1 LIIVV
6 LSVILAPFLGIT
18 GVLIAS
24 VLSNLY
30 RDIDL
35 IFFIPKTVTKL
46 KPMMT
51 IRRVLRLCVLFFA
64 VVIPPL
70 YFIDIRA
77 AGYMQ
82 WALYAVPVGIWAL
95 LVIAAGNI
103 LAERETARE
112 VYEG

>member
-1 LIIVV
+1 
-6 LSVILAPFLGIT
+6 
-18 GVLIAS
+18 
-24 VLSNLY
+24 
-30 RDIDL
+30 
-35 IFFIPKTVTKL
+35 
-46 KPMMT
+46 
-51 IRRVLRLCVLFFA
+51 
-64 VVIPPL
+64 L

-112 VYEG
+112 VYERIRLLLRRKAGTGTAAGE